1 MNSLTTKK
9 SLFPLHTL
17 LALALFLAT
26 GAQWASAQNC
36 GCATDL
42 CCSKFGYCGTGDA
55 YCGEGCQQGK
65 CYNNNNNNPQSSG
78 IVTDA
83 FFNGIISQAR
93 SDCPGRGFYTLS
105 AFRQAVGSYPEFGT
119 TGTADDSKREIAA
132 FFAHVTHETGHFC
145 YIEEIDGASHDY
157 CDKTNTAYPCVPGK
171 GYYGR
176 GPLQLSWNFNYGPA
190 GQSIGFNGLNDP
202 DIVGKDP
209 VIAFKTALWFWMNNC
224 HKKIVSEG
232 FGSTIRAINS
242 MECDGRNADTVTAR
256 VNYYT
261 DYCGQLGVNPGDNT
275 RC

>member
-36 GCATDL
+36 GCATGL

-55 YCGEGCQQGK
+55 YCGEWCQQGK
-65 CYNNNNNNPQSSG
+65 CYNNNNNNPQSS
-78 IVTDA
+78 
-83 FFNGIISQAR
+83 
-93 SDCPGRGFYTLS
+93 
-105 AFRQAVGSYPEFGT
+105 
-119 TGTADDSKREIAA
+119 DDSKREIAA

-145 YIEEIDGASHDY
+145 YIEEIGGASRDY
-157 CDKTNTAYPCVPGK
+157 CDETNTAYPCVSGK

-202 DIVGKDP
+202 DVVGKDP

-242 MECDGRNADTVTAR
+242 MECNGGNADTVTAR